1 MIFSL
6 IFIFLITS
14 VLNGDDLIKAR
25 SVRVI
30 DGDTLVVK
38 GPDENPVT
46 IRLYGMD
53 TPERGEPFFKE
64 AKDALSKHVL
74 NKNLKYT
81 VLDTDRFG
89 RSVALIY
96 ESSDVS
102 INHKLVKQGFA
113 RVHDRYC
120 KRDICK
126 IWYKSQEKVQKEKK
140 RIWRSSII
148 KDNNNKISYVE
159 GKALHGNVKSRIAHY
174 PWCRHYNCENCTRIF
189 KNLEAVKKAGYRMD
203 KTCSK
208 RLH

>member
-14 VLNGDDLIKAR
+14 ILNGDDLIKAH

-38 GPDENPVT
+38 GPNEKPIT

-53 TPERGEPFFKE
+53 TPERGDTFYKE

-74 NKNLKYT
+74 NKDLRYT

-126 IWYKSQEKVQKEKK
+126 IWYKSQAKVEKKKK
-140 RIWRSSII
+140 RIWRDSI
-148 KDNNNKISYVE
+148 KNKNHKVSYVD
-159 GKALHGNVKSRIAHY
+159 GKALHGNVKSKIAHY
-174 PWCRHYNCENCTRIF
+174 PWCKHYNCANCTRIF
-189 KNLEAVKKAGYRMD
+189 ENIEDVRKAGYRMD